1 MRVFR
6 HFKGF
11 AADTLGAA
19 VAVGNFDGV
28 HCGHK
33 AVIKEAGRIARE
45 AGKPWGVLTFEPH
58 PGSVFVPDQ
67 TPFRLT
73 PFRTKAHH
81 IEELG
86 VDVLVVLHFD
96 KEFSRLSAPDFVHD
110 IIVDGLKAS
119 HVVSGYDFV
128 FGHQRKG
135 NCAMLLRMGQE
146 NGYGFTCVQAVGDET
161 GKAYSSTRARDCLK
175 LADVTGA
182 AGILGRDFEIEGRVE
197 KGEGRGGATGFHTA
211 NLHLGEYQQP
221 RLGVYAVRAGI
232 GEGMDTVWRD
242 GVANLGRRPTFDGSG
257 VVLETHIFDF
267 SGDLYGRYLRV
278 RFADFIRP
286 EKKFDGID
294 ALKAQIAEDCA
305 KARQILSEN
314 PAHNVH
320 RL

>member
-6 HFKGF
+6 HFKGLT
-11 AADTLGAA
+11 ADSLGAA

-28 HCGHK
+28 HCGHQ

-58 PGSVFVPDQ
+58 PGSLFDPGQ
-67 TPFRLT
+67 PPFRLT

-96 KEFSRLSAPDFVHD
+96 KEFSKLSAHDFVHD
-110 IIVDGLKAS
+110 IIVNGLRAS

-128 FGHQRKG
+128 FGHGRQG
-135 NCAMLLRMGQE
+135 HCDMLLRMGQE
-146 NGYGFTCVQAVGDET
+146 NGYGFTCVQAVGDEA
-161 GKAYSSTRARDCLK
+161 GKVYSSTRVRDCLK
-175 LADVTGA
+175 AGDVA
-182 AGILGRDFEIEGRVE
+182 AAAEILGREFEIEGRVE

-232 GEGMDTVWRD
+232 DEGMNTTWRA
-242 GVANLGRRPTFDGSG
+242 GVANLGRRPTFDGAG
-257 VVLETHIFDF
+257 VVLETHLFDF
-267 SGDLYGRYLRV
+267 SGELYGRYLRV
-278 RFADFIRP
+278 QFVDSIRP
-286 EKKFDGID
+286 ERKFDGID

-305 KARQILSEN
+305 RARLILSEN
-314 PAHNVH
+314 TATS
-320 RL
+320 